1 MADCWGLLDVFVVNL
16 RLFVVTQL
24 LQGGGL
30 ATEWEGAC
38 KTLGGVGAGGGHMEN
53 LRNEHKG
60 L

>member
-1 MADCWGLLDVFVVNL
+1 MADWWGLLDVFVVNL

-38 KTLGGVGAGGGHMEN
+38 KTLGGRGGGWGTHG
-53 LRNEHKG
+53 KSQK
-60 L
+60 